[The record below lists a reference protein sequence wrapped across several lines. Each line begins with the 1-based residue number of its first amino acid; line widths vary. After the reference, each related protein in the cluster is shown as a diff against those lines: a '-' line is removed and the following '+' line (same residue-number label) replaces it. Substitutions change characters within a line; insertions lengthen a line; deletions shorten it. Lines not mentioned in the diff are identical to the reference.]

1 MGWVGHVACFT
12 SQALLPPPKKKHGDE
27 SGYISR
33 LVLQNFFVRGGKPN
47 LASKGLQQE
56 EIVLMD
62 GGPARPAQDFGSVAV
77 ALRAGK
83 HFYNSELGTKS
94 HRK

>member
-1 MGWVGHVACFT
+1 
-12 SQALLPPPKKKHGDE
+12 
-27 SGYISR
+27 
-33 LVLQNFFVRGGKPN
+33 VRRVKPN

-62 GGPARPAQDFGSVAV
+62 GGPARPAQDFVSVAV

-83 HFYNSELGTKS
+83 HFYNSALGTKS
-94 HRK
+94 HRKKEISLSLKILKRFCLDNEMDVKKFWTKIYYQGRNFHYS